1 MGVPEFPGPR
11 PNGEDNAV
19 IFLNDPDRQ
28 GRGEATA
35 ALRSDG
41 SVGLFYLVPG
51 SLGTNPN
58 PTWQCQEFPGPNGAK
73 DAVIFLNE
81 PDRQGH
87 GEASVS
93 LRGDG
98 TAGLLYLEPGS
109 LGTSTTH
116 TWEYGEF
123 VGPKQA
129 VDFLNDPARQGAGEA
144 TVTPRKNGTVG
155 LVYLVPGSLDDST
168 TQTWC
173 YKEFHAPH
181 GVGRPGVP
189 ECPSP
194 AGGRRSQ
201 RIRPLRRVRRDLL
214 SRARLELIAFGRSGP
229 KQTPR
234 CRQAPGRHHAR
245 PGRIIRPPR

>member
-1 MGVPEFPGPR
+1 MANQTWEFREFPGPS
-11 PNGEDNAV
+11 PNGESNAV

-35 ALRSDG
+35 TLRSDG

-51 SLGTNPN
+51 SLGASPN
-58 PTWQCQEFPGPNGAK
+58 PTWQFQEFPGPNGAK
-73 DAVIFLNE
+73 DAAIFLNA
-81 PDRQGH
+81 PDRQGR
-87 GEASVS
+87 GEATAT

-155 LVYLVPGSLDDST
+155 LLYLSPGSLGAST
-168 TQTWC
+168 AQTWC
-173 YKEFHAPH
+173 FKEFPAPR
-181 GVGRPGVP
+181 GVADALAFLNAHPRQ
-189 ECPSP
+189 
-194 AGGRRSQ
+194 AGGEVSGY
-201 RIRPLRRVRRDLL
+201 
-214 SRARLELIAFGRSGP
+214 ARTDGSAVIFYLE
-229 KQTPR
+229 
-234 CRQAPGRHHAR
+234 PGSN
-245 PGRIIRPPR
+245 